1 MKHLVHMAEEP
12 SDTSAEETIP
22 IPDNTILPDLDATN
36 VSSRRAT
43 AVDRG
48 H

>member
-1 MKHLVHMAEEP
+1 MTYLVHMAGEP
-12 SDTSAEETIP
+12 GDTSAEETIP
-22 IPDNTILPDLDATN
+22 IPDNTVLPGLDVTN